1 MQRDQE
7 HQQQH
12 DHHQLHQ
19 SKEVV
24 SRIRST
30 EPRDRRKS
38 CMCTMHRARVSRSRI
53 KMEVWIRVLHRSCPF
68 SVITFCV
75 LTRGSLEALA
85 HADYFSYGQSRTTQ
99 PAPPCGHTTG
109 EYFLLYK
116 RVSNKGLLTC
126 SIVECRIN
134 APRSIIWDKNIPNRT
149 PPKLFIFGPGWCYM
163 GIFQSLYSALIWEFI
178 WIVP

>member
-24 SRIRST
+24 SQIRST

-53 KMEVWIRVLHRSCPF
+53 KMEGWIRVLHRSCPF

-109 EYFLLYK
+109 EYFLSHK
-116 RVSNKGLLTC
+116 KVVDKGLLTC
-126 SIVECRIN
+126 SLIR
-134 APRSIIWDKNIPNRT
+134 
-149 PPKLFIFGPGWCYM
+149 LM
-163 GIFQSLYSALIWEFI
+163 FQIHPQSRPCKISRNQLSVASRVNTAISYGY
-178 WIVP
+178 

>member
-53 KMEVWIRVLHRSCPF
+53 KMEGWIRVLHRSCPF
-68 SVITFCV
+68 SVIIFCV

-116 RVSNKGLLTC
+116 KVLDKGLLTC
-126 SIVECRIN
+126 TVILDSKPPTTKSHCTRISPILPQN
-134 APRSIIWDKNIPNRT
+134 CGHCTAPIRDDSGRFW
-149 PPKLFIFGPGWCYM
+149 
-163 GIFQSLYSALIWEFI
+163 
-178 WIVP
+178 

>member
-53 KMEVWIRVLHRSCPF
+53 KMEGWIRVLHRSCPF

-116 RVSNKGLLTC
+116 KVLDKGLLTC
-126 SIVECRIN
+126 TASRKFRFFSQSSCILGRPWSCGRALSR
-134 APRSIIWDKNIPNRT
+134 APGASRP
-149 PPKLFIFGPGWCYM
+149 
-163 GIFQSLYSALIWEFI
+163 
-178 WIVP
+178 

>member
-7 HQQQH
+7 HQEQH
-12 DHHQLHQ
+12 DHHQVHQ

-53 KMEVWIRVLHRSCPF
+53 KMEGWIRVLHRSCPF

-116 RVSNKGLLTC
+116 KVLDKGLLTC
-126 SIVECRIN
+126 TSIWRTTFFL
-134 APRSIIWDKNIPNRT
+134 RFFFSII
-149 PPKLFIFGPGWCYM
+149 LCLY
-163 GIFQSLYSALIWEFI
+163 GITSTY
-178 WIVP
+178 

>member
-1 MQRDQE
+1 MQRDQVLE
-7 HQQQH
+7 HQQQP

-19 SKEVV
+19 SNEVV

-53 KMEVWIRVLHRSCPF
+53 KMEGWIRVLHRSCPF

-75 LTRGSLEALA
+75 LTRGTLEALA

-99 PAPPCGHTTG
+99 PAPPCGHPGHTTS

-116 RVSNKGLLTC
+116 KVLDKGLLTC
-126 SIVECRIN
+126 TLYG
-134 APRSIIWDKNIPNRT
+134 RT
-149 PPKLFIFGPGWCYM
+149 SMYLMFRFVRLSSQKTID
-163 GIFQSLYSALIWEFI
+163 
-178 WIVP
+178 

>member
-53 KMEVWIRVLHRSCPF
+53 KMEGWIRVLHRSCPF

-116 RVSNKGLLTC
+116 KVPRIRVFCLYCTLKYVYIALNLVLLLIGTLYKLQQNFKNNC
-126 SIVECRIN
+126 ETADCCRFR
-134 APRSIIWDKNIPNRT
+134 A
-149 PPKLFIFGPGWCYM
+149 Y
-163 GIFQSLYSALIWEFI
+163 A
-178 WIVP
+178 

>member
-19 SKEVV
+19 PKEVV

-53 KMEVWIRVLHRSCPF
+53 KMEGWIRVLHRSCPF

-99 PAPPCGHTTG
+99 PAPPCGHTTS

-116 RVSNKGLLTC
+116 KVVDRGLLTC
-126 SIVECRIN
+126 TRVVLQSHLR
-134 APRSIIWDKNIPNRT
+134 
-149 PPKLFIFGPGWCYM
+149 
-163 GIFQSLYSALIWEFI
+163 FQSFSGILRFQNKNTTYNYSVHSCSFQGSYY
-178 WIVP
+178 